1 MKRIKVNDEIKFEN
15 EVNDRVNSYKNN
27 SILQKQVHDISNTF
41 TKEKYTYNFSW
52 LGRPIFQGPSDL
64 QVYQE
69 IIWDYKPDLIIETG
83 IARGGSLIF
92 FASMMALLEYCGEID
107 EGEVLGIDIDI
118 REHNKDAI
126 LKHPLSK
133 KITMIEGSSIDKEVI
148 KKVKEYAINKKR
160 IFLILDSNHTH
171 DHVLE
176 ELRAY
181 APLIKIDGFC
191 IVCDTGIEYI
201 KNEDMLDRP
210 WAKGNSP
217 KSALTEYLKENT
229 NFEIDSFYENKS
241 LITCAPDGFLKRV
254 R

>member
-1 MKRIKVNDEIKFEN
+1 MNEELKFKK
-15 EVNDRVNSYKNN
+15 EVEDRVNSYKTNQ
-27 SILQKQVHDISNTF
+27 ILLNKVKDISHEF
-41 TKEKYTYNFSW
+41 AKEKYTYNFSW
-52 LGRPIFQGPSDL
+52 LGRPVFQGPSDL

-69 IIWDYKPDLIIETG
+69 IIWNYKPDLIIETG

-107 EGEVLGIDIDI
+107 EGEVVGIDIDI
-118 REHNKDAI
+118 REENKNAI

-148 KKVKEYAINKKR
+148 SKIKEYAKNKKK

-171 DHVLE
+171 SHVIE

-181 APLIKIDGFC
+181 APLIEMGGYC
-191 IVCDTGIEYI
+191 IVCDTGIEQI
-201 KNEDMLDRP
+201 DDIIENRP
-210 WAKGNSP
+210 WGKGNSP
-217 KSALTEYLKENT
+217 KSALLEYLKENS